1 MKKKVL
7 SIVFLASLALGS
19 AFAVTYNVTSID
31 PGVFVHS
38 YSTSEKKSGTLT
50 VTRTPTANTTVNY
63 YYLVSASAIGSAS
76 AGSRRVYR
84 DGDVNDSSIP
94 VYIYPTSTGTTE
106 ISTLD
111 NSTATELPG
120 TISKNAASSSKL
132 VYIKRAAA
140 SVGDGTYTNTF
151 YFQLYT
157 GSQSAGSGTLQPGI
171 IGAINVTVT
180 VALAT
185 VNVTVTPST
194 LNFGNAL
201 VTGGSY
207 TGAAS
212 MVVNSSRNYT
222 LTVASTNKGSLY
234 LASADTSIP
243 YTFKFNDVT
252 YSLSPGSA
260 ALPGG
265 TAGSTSYPLEF
276 SITNLD
282 FLDPGTYLDNVIF
295 TVQTQ

>member
-1 MKKKVL
+1 MKKAVL
-7 SIVFLASLALGS
+7 SIVFLVALACVP
-19 AFAVTYNVTSID
+19 AFAVTYNVTSVD
-31 PGVFVHS
+31 PSVFVHS

-63 YYLVSASAIGSAS
+63 YYLISASAVGSAS

-84 DGDVNDSSIP
+84 NNDVNDSSIP
-94 VYIYPTSTGTTE
+94 VYIYPTSNGTTE
-106 ISTLD
+106 ISTLN
-111 NSTATELPG
+111 NSTAMELPG

-157 GSQSAGSGTLQPGI
+157 GSQNAGSGTLQPGI

-194 LNFGNAL
+194 LNFGNTL

-207 TGAAS
+207 TETAS
-212 MVVNSSRNYT
+212 MVVDSSRKYT

-243 YTFKFNDVT
+243 YTFTFDGVA

-265 TAGSTSYPLEF
+265 SAGSTAYPLEF

-282 FLDPGTYLDNVIF
+282 FLDPGTYRDDVVF